1 MLSHFVQR
9 VCACSLIAGTGLLV
23 AAPAPLPGEL
33 TTEQIVQRA
42 LARAQW
48 VQELKGQTNY
58 SYQKSTVV
66 EELDDKGRV
75 KNSKEKLLQVE
86 SGVST
91 LKELKKNGK
100 VVPLPPQREAEAE
113 ATADR
118 QQVTKGPRT
127 RRDDNWSAY
136 LNKELTARY
145 TFELVGREEVAGRPA
160 YVLTF
165 QPKSDKLPVKQIT
178 DRLLNR
184 LGGKVWV
191 DTSEFEIAKAEI
203 DLLDEVTM
211 WGGVLGAMKKFTFDI
226 ERTRVD
232 DVWFNRVS
240 NFEMEG
246 RKLLD
251 GTRIRV
257 KSEASNFRKSATFT
271 N

>member
-1 MLSHFVQR
+1 MLGSCTR
-9 VCACSLIAGTGLLV
+9 WSCVCWLSAGTALF
-23 AAPAPLPGEL
+23 AAPRQPPAEL
-33 TTEQIVQRA
+33 TSEQIVQRA
-42 LARAQW
+42 LTRAQW
-48 VQELKGQTNY
+48 VQGLKRHTNY
-58 SYQKSTVV
+58 AYQKTTVV
-66 EELDDKGRV
+66 EELDGKGRV
-75 KNSKEKLLQVE
+75 KTSKEKLLQVE
-86 SGVST
+86 SGLST

-100 VVPLPPQREAEAE
+100 AVPLPAKREAEAE
-113 ATADR
+113 AAADR
-118 QQVTKGPRT
+118 QQVTKSPRS
-127 RRDDNWSAY
+127 RRDDNWGEY

-145 TFELVGREEVAGRPA
+145 TFELVGREDVAGRPA

-178 DRLLNR
+178 DRLLNH

-191 DTSEFEIAKAEI
+191 DAGEFEVARAEI
-203 DLLDEVTM
+203 DLRDEVTM

-251 GTRIRV
+251 GTHIRV
-257 KSEASNFRKSATFT
+257 KSETSNFRKSATL
-271 N
+271 NN

>member
-9 VCACSLIAGTGLLV
+9 VCACSLIAGTGLL

-100 VVPLPPQREAEAE
+100 AVPLPPPREAEAE
-113 ATADR
+113 AAADR
-118 QQVTKGPRT
+118 QQVTKSPRT
-127 RRDDNWSAY
+127 RRDDNWSEY

-145 TFELVGREEVAGRPA
+145 AFNLVGREDVAGRPA

-165 QPKSDKLPVKQIT
+165 QPRSDKLPVKQIT

-191 DTSEFEIAKAEI
+191 DTREFEVAKAEI

-257 KSEASNFRKSATFT
+257 KSESSNFRKNATL
-271 N
+271 NN

>member
-1 MLSHFVQR
+1 MLAHYVQR
-9 VCACSLIAGTGLLV
+9 LCVCSLIASTGLF
-23 AAPAPLPGEL
+23 AAPAQPSAEL
-33 TTEQIVQRA
+33 TSEEIVQRA
-42 LARAQW
+42 LTRAQW
-48 VQELKGQTNY
+48 VQGLKRHTNY
-58 SYQKSTVV
+58 AYQKTTVV
-66 EELDDKGRV
+66 EELDGKGRV
-75 KNSKEKLLQVE
+75 KTSKEKLLQFD

-91 LKELKKNGK
+91 LKELKKDGK
-100 VVPLPPQREAEAE
+100 AVALPAKREAEAE
-113 ATADR
+113 AAADR
-118 QQVTKGPRT
+118 QHLTKGQRT
-127 RRDDNWSAY
+127 RRDDNWSEY

-145 TFELVGREEVAGRPA
+145 TFELVGREDVAGRPA

-165 QPKSDKLPVKQIT
+165 RPKSENLPVKQIT
-178 DRLLNR
+178 DRLLNH

-191 DTSEFEIAKAEI
+191 DAGEFEVARAEI

-211 WGGVLGAMKKFTFDI
+211 WGGVLGAMKKFTFDV

-257 KSEASNFRKSATFT
+257 KSEASNFRKSAAL
-271 N
+271 NN

>member
-1 MLSHFVQR
+1 MLGFCTRWSC
-9 VCACSLIAGTGLLV
+9 VCWLLAGTGLF
-23 AAPAPLPGEL
+23 AAPAQFRAEL
-33 TTEQIVQRA
+33 TSEQIVQRA

-48 VQELKGQTNY
+48 VQELKRQTNY
-58 SYQKSTVV
+58 CYQRTTVV
-66 EELDDKGRV
+66 EELDGKGGV
-75 KNSKEKLLQVE
+75 KSSKEKLIQFE

-100 VVPLPPQREAEAE
+100 TVPLPAKREAEAE

-118 QQVTKGPRT
+118 QHITKNPRT
-127 RRDDNWSAY
+127 RRDDNWTEY

-145 TFELVGREEVAGRPA
+145 TFKLVGREDVAGRPA

-165 QPKSDKLPVKQIT
+165 QPRNDKLPVKQIT

-191 DTSEFEIAKAEI
+191 DEGEFEVAKAEI

-251 GTRIRV
+251 GTRMRV
-257 KSEASNFRKSATFT
+257 KSEASNFRKTAAF
-271 N
+271 NN

>member
-1 MLSHFVQR
+1 MLGFCTRWSC
-9 VCACSLIAGTGLLV
+9 VCWLLAGSALL
-23 AAPAPLPGEL
+23 AAPVQSAAQLS
-33 TTEQIVQRA
+33 TEQIVQRA
-42 LARAQW
+42 LARAQS
-48 VQELKGQTNY
+48 VQELKRHTNY
-58 SYQKSTVV
+58 SYQKTTVV
-66 EELDDKGRV
+66 EELDGKGRV
-75 KNSKEKLLQVE
+75 KASKEKLLQVE

-100 VVPLPPQREAEAE
+100 TVPLPTKREAEAE
-113 ATADR
+113 AAADR
-118 QQVTKGPRT
+118 QHVTKSPRT
-127 RRDDNWSAY
+127 RRDDNWSEY

-145 TFELVGREEVAGRPA
+145 TFKLVAREDVAGRPA
-160 YVLTF
+160 YLLTF

-184 LGGKVWV
+184 LAGTLWV
-191 DTSEFEIAKAEI
+191 DTDDFEVAKAEI

-232 DVWFNRVS
+232 DVWFNRTS

-257 KSEASNFRKSATFT
+257 KSEASNFRKNATL
-271 N
+271 NN

>member
-1 MLSHFVQR
+1 MLAHFVQR
-9 VCACSLIAGTGLLV
+9 LCVCSLIAGTGLF
-23 AAPAPLPGEL
+23 AAPAQLPAEL
-33 TTEQIVQRA
+33 TADQIVQRA
-42 LARAQW
+42 LTRAQW
-48 VQELKGQTNY
+48 VQELKRHTNY
-58 SYQKSTVV
+58 SYQKTTVV
-66 EELDDKGRV
+66 EELDGKGRV
-75 KNSKEKLLQVE
+75 KTSKEKLLQFE

-91 LKELKKNGK
+91 LKELKRNGK
-100 VVPLPPQREAEAE
+100 TVPLPSKREQETEAV
-113 ATADR
+113 ADR
-118 QQVTKGPRT
+118 QHVTKSPRT
-127 RRDDNWSAY
+127 RRDDNWSEY

-145 TFELVGREEVAGRPA
+145 TFKLVGREDVAGRPA

-165 QPKSDKLPVKQIT
+165 QPRSDNLPVKQIT
-178 DRLLNR
+178 DRLLNH

-191 DTSEFEIAKAEI
+191 DAREFEVARAEI

-211 WGGVLGAMKKFTFDI
+211 WGGVLGAMKKFSFDV

-257 KSEASNFRKSATFT
+257 KSEASNFRKSVLL
-271 N
+271 NN

>member
-1 MLSHFVQR
+1 MLAHYVQR
-9 VCACSLIAGTGLLV
+9 LCVCSLLAGTGLF
-23 AAPAPLPGEL
+23 AAPAPVPAEL
-33 TTEQIVQRA
+33 TADQIVQRA
-42 LARAQW
+42 LTRAQW
-48 VQELKGQTNY
+48 VQGLKRHTNY
-58 SYQKSTVV
+58 AYQKITVV
-66 EELDDKGRV
+66 EELDGKGRV
-75 KNSKEKLLQVE
+75 KTSKEKLVQFE

-100 VVPLPPQREAEAE
+100 AVPLPAKREAEAE
-113 ATADR
+113 AAADR
-118 QQVTKGPRT
+118 QHVTKGPRT
-127 RRDDNWSAY
+127 RRDDNWSEY

-145 TFELVGREEVAGRPA
+145 TFALVGREDVAGRPA

-165 QPKSDKLPVKQIT
+165 RPRSDNLPVKQIT
-178 DRLLNR
+178 DRLLNHV
-184 LGGKVWV
+184 GGKVWV
-191 DTSEFEIAKAEI
+191 DTNEFEVAKAEI

-257 KSEASNFRKSATFT
+257 KSETSNFRKSAALK
-271 N
+271 